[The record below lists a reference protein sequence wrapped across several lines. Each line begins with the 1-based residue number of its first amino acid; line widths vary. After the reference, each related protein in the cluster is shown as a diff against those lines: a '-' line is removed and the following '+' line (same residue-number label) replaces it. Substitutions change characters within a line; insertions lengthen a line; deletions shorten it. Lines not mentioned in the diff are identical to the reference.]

1 MRKGKDNAVLWNTL
15 ALIVAVG
22 VLCAVGMIILNSAGS
37 GKKEL
42 NGIMFQQLRFM
53 AVAVAALLTTAFIDL
68 KKLKRFAVPIT
79 VVAVV
84 LLVLVLIPQIGKE
97 VNGSRR
103 WIDLK
108 VAGFQPSDFAKIALV
123 VLMSSFLH
131 DNQRGVEKFK
141 TGILKP
147 ILIIALFC
155 LPIFAEPDFGTTAL
169 CGLVGIAL
177 MFLAGCKKGIL
188 FSLLGT
194 LATVGGIL
202 VYLRPVRR
210 ARVLAFLDVENTKLE
225 GSYQWY
231 QAILGFGSGG
241 IDGAG
246 IGQGRQQLSFLPE
259 AHTDFIFAIVGEE
272 LGLFVTVLVVL
283 LFAAIFATT
292 MLSLKNAKNKFEL
305 YIACG
310 ACFMITFQA
319 IFNMCVVTGL
329 MPTKGISLPFI
340 SYGGSNLVV
349 MFVFV
354 GILLN
359 CFRTWREPTQIRA
372 VEYE

>member
-131 DNQRGVEKFK
+131 DNQRSVEKFK

-155 LPIFAEPDFGTTAL
+155 LPIIAEPDVP
-169 CGLVGIAL
+169 C
-177 MFLAGCKKGIL
+177 AGRACWRLWTLKIRSSKDLTSCIRQYSASARAASTVRESDRDASSSPSSPRRTPTS
-188 FSLLGT
+188 FSQ
-194 LATVGGIL
+194 
-202 VYLRPVRR
+202 
-210 ARVLAFLDVENTKLE
+210 
-225 GSYQWY
+225 S
-231 QAILGFGSGG
+231 S
-241 IDGAG
+241 
-246 IGQGRQQLSFLPE
+246 
-259 AHTDFIFAIVGEE
+259 
-272 LGLFVTVLVVL
+272 
-283 LFAAIFATT
+283 
-292 MLSLKNAKNKFEL
+292 AKNWDF
-305 YIACG
+305 
-310 ACFMITFQA
+310 
-319 IFNMCVVTGL
+319 
-329 MPTKGISLPFI
+329 S
-340 SYGGSNLVV
+340 
-349 MFVFV
+349 
-354 GILLN
+354 
-359 CFRTWREPTQIRA
+359 
-372 VEYE
+372 